1 MIKSNDTLTFNYVGK
16 ETYFYTCMWYSNKY
30 TYL

>member
-16 ETYFYTCMWYSNKY
+16 ETYFYTCMWVFKQVYV
-30 TYL
+30 